1 MMPIL
6 AKSLCLNIKK
16 NICTMDSSPFKCTM
30 DFVTHYQGRYGR
42 YHNLDEKLRKNQKI
56 SIKSLPNILFDSI
69 YFISCNYQFRYYH
82 TLPFYFNPVRD
93 RRPSP
98 IICEDRIFN
107 SSIAQPLKSK

>member
-6 AKSLCLNIKK
+6 AKSLWLNIKK
-16 NICTMDSSPFKCTM
+16 KNIYTMDSCLFECTMDLLHTIK
-30 DFVTHYQGRYGR
+30 VG
-42 YHNLDEKLRKNQKI
+42 HNLNEKLRKNQKI